1 MNQFNFGSFITKFI
15 QTSLLGSG
23 SSNMRSGLP
32 SDVKFKLPSD
42 AVLKNVIQKEL
53 SNAQIMK
60 NLSQSAN
67 SGLRMNDLA
76 YLEKSLY
83 VKDLMSLPKSLQEAL
98 VLMQKAANAN
108 EMAAK
113 LMAKSISAELIS
125 ELIQKGGKEALNK
138 LVLAMSNAAKQ
149 GITDLSQFKEAMKYI
164 NASVSIAGQGDINQ
178 TIKTLMLLYLPWLPL
193 QENVDFELEIEG
205 SNDEDKDVETSVT
218 VMIST
223 KNYGNIKITLILT
236 KSSAI
241 SIIIVCP
248 QDFPKEELL
257 KRLSKE
263 SKTHSIQSDILFEDK
278 KITQVDN
285 GEKQAKV
292 TLSNMK
298 DVNPFLLLM
307 VNAAIRHTIEID
319 TLAG

>member
-1 MNQFNFGSFITKFI
+1 
-15 QTSLLGSG
+15 
-23 SSNMRSGLP
+23 
-32 SDVKFKLPSD
+32 
-42 AVLKNVIQKEL
+42 
-53 SNAQIMK
+53 
-60 NLSQSAN
+60 
-67 SGLRMNDLA
+67 MNDLA

-83 VKDLMSLPKSLQEAL
+83 VKDLMNLPKSLQEAL
-98 VLMQKAANAN
+98 VLMQKTANAN

-113 LMAKSISAELIS
+113 LMAKNIGMELIS
-125 ELIQKGGKEALNK
+125 ELIQRGGKEALNK
-138 LVLAMSNAAKQ
+138 IVLAMSNAAKQ

-164 NASVSIAGQGDINQ
+164 NASVSIAAQGDINQ

-205 SNDEDKDVETSVT
+205 SNETDKDIETSVT

-236 KSSAI
+236 KSKAI

-248 QDFPKEELL
+248 ENFPKEELL
-257 KRLSKE
+257 ARLTDE
-263 SKTHSIQSDILFEDK
+263 SKTHSIQSEISFEDK
-278 KITQVDN
+278 KITRSEN
-285 GEKQAKV
+285 REKQAKV

-307 VNAAIRHTIEID
+307 VNSVIRHTIEID
-319 TLAG
+319 NLATQ